1 MLVVPNLTWPILFG
15 ESHLHQTDALV
26 DHGKK
31 QVHFRHPNM
40 NFIVQCRND
49 NPVKSFPFPSNNST
63 NSGSA
68 QLTSQESGANITC
81 LFTGVPGMNSVKHS
95 RQLQKGFNLIPICL
109 LISAYF
115 LGTYVLNKNCW
126 LEGLQVSPG
135 INITSGPIDLR
146 HASSHL
152 NVSEPEF
159 RVKPNCSP
167 SRLLPPYEEP
177 NYIGGFTI
185 PESALDS
192 VSQLSDVLPDFDH
205 QIFHTNVMVHTTHNK
220 ASLPY
225 NCQLGKLRLM
235 TDNDKDEFEA
245 AADHTAEQLSE
256 GWYEFIQSIVS
267 SANNKSLVCN
277 AMSHNLKQWKNSDQN
292 TEMVN
297 AGLDSSILSP
307 FLMEAE
313 NNFSDTNR
321 DLSPTDPVTLDPY
334 SEKYFQELV
343 KALGLDTD
351 DYTHVTPDI
360 VDKFK
365 QLLQRYPTAF
375 YLPGSQLSMIKG
387 LQHNI
392 PANNDTPIYKLPYHK
407 SPLELAAIKEE
418 HKRMGITM
426 YPGAQTTYQRSSAD
440 SMLAL
445 WLITRTLTLL
455 LWVMDIPYHQL
466 IIFWMRFV
474 MANTLV
480 N

>member
-1 MLVVPNLTWPILFG
+1 
-15 ESHLHQTDALV
+15 
-26 DHGKK
+26 
-31 QVHFRHPNM
+31 M

-49 NPVKSFPFPSNNST
+49 NPANSFLFPSNNST

-81 LFTGVPGMNSVKHS
+81 LFTGMPGMNSGKHS

-109 LISAYF
+109 LISSASF
-115 LGTYVLNKNCW
+115 LETYVLNKDCW

-135 INITSGPIDLR
+135 MSIISGLIDLQ

-159 RVKPNCSP
+159 RAKPKCSP

-177 NYIGGFTI
+177 DYIRSFTI
-185 PESALDS
+185 PESALNS

-205 QIFHTNVMVHTTHNK
+205 QIFYTNIMVHTTHNK
-220 ASLPY
+220 VSLPY

-256 GWYEFIQSIVS
+256 GWYEFIQSYVS
-267 SANNKSLVCN
+267 SANNKSPVCN

-313 NNFSDTNR
+313 NNLSDANR

-334 SEKYFQELV
+334 SEKHFQELV

-351 DYTHVTPDI
+351 DYAHVTPDT

-365 QLLQRYPTAF
+365 QLLRRYPTAF

-387 LQHNI
+387 FQHNI
-392 PANNDTPIYKLPYHK
+392 TTNNDTPIYKLPYRK
-407 SPLELAAIKEE
+407 SPSELAAVKEE
-418 HKRMGITM
+418 LHRMLKLHIIQPSTSEWASPCILVRKPPIKGVS
-426 YPGAQTTYQRSSAD
+426 QT
-440 SMLAL
+440 
-445 WLITRTLTLL
+445 
-455 LWVMDIPYHQL
+455 P
-466 IIFWMRFV
+466 RFV
-474 MANTLV
+474 VDYRNLNSATVGDGYPIPSVDNILDAIC
-480 N
+480 NGKYFGKLDLASGYW